1 MHCSL
6 DSWVRGRYGIAHF
19 HGCFQNLTKT
29 TAWWQKCLQKWHIQG
44 CPFALSLSPVAAI
57 CFSFLY
63 PNIYNSIYNL
73 HSLLILCFLK
83 AVFTKAIYILNT
95 TSLHRVLVRAWF
107 SLASFGAVWWSD
119 TQAHP
124 ANALAHILSP
134 DTSTGMPPIQKFL
147 GGVKV
152 VASKSDFLLPPC
164 EMLLWEPICHMERN
178 HHLHT
183 HRPVHIHAHHAEV
196 GEKANYP
203 LCEWVCVP
211 WSNVSA

>member
-1 MHCSL
+1 MFPQFDKDNCLVAEVPAEMAHSRMSICSVL
-6 DSWVRGRYGIAHF
+6 IFYV
-19 HGCFQNLTKT
+19 
-29 TAWWQKCLQKWHIQG
+29 
-44 CPFALSLSPVAAI
+44 CPL
-57 CFSFLY
+57 FLLPL

-107 SLASFGAVWWSD
+107 SLASFGVWCSD

-134 DTSTGMPPIQKFL
+134 VTSTGMPPIQKFL

-152 VASKSDFLLPPC
+152 VSSKSDFLLPPC

-183 HRPVHIHAHHAEV
+183 QKPVHIHAHHAEV

-203 LCEWVCVP
+203 LCEWVCVCAVKHTHLVWFFP
-211 WSNVSA
+211 PLFV